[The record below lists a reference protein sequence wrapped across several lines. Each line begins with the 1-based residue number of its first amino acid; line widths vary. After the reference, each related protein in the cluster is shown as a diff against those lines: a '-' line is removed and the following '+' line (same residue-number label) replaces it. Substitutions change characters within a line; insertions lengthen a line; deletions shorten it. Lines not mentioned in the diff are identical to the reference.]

1 MKKMKTKKEFKSMNE
16 FDEYFFPSELERK
29 KIPSMPDLS
38 LEIPKGLLDGIKKDI
53 SKLSF

>member
-1 MKKMKTKKEFKSMNE
+1 MKTKKEFKSMKE
-16 FDEYFFPSELERK
+16 FDEYFFPNELK
-29 KIPSMPDLS
+29 KKRISNKPDLS